1 MRKNIYLF
9 FAILLFSQLGL
20 CEQKFHAI
28 QTGRPGVTMN
38 IALMDIPGNSKTAL
52 LVIPGSD
59 GADGRVMVWS
69 AYSLSTGSLQY
80 LYANNDIFR
89 NAGITLVATGCP
101 SDQTEKMGQC
111 ADDYRKSAQ
120 YAEDFQK
127 IIDLLKNKY
136 GFEKIF
142 VFGHSSGGISTR
154 WLAVNIAD
162 QLDGV
167 INSSAMNRTA
177 GALASSMLNFDMSK
191 IKIPVLNI
199 AHQDDLCPSTP
210 YWIVKN
216 YSHDN
221 LVTVRGG
228 GTSGFVCGGANR
240 HSFEGRQRGVSRAIA
255 KWITTQEVQWVV
267 DTDD

>member
-1 MRKNIYLF
+1 M
-9 FAILLFSQLGL
+9 
-20 CEQKFHAI
+20 
-28 QTGRPGVTMN
+28 
-38 IALMDIPGNSKTAL
+38 
-52 LVIPGSD
+52 
-59 GADGRVMVWS
+59 
-69 AYSLSTGSLQY
+69 
-80 LYANNDIFR
+80 
-89 NAGITLVATGCP
+89 
-101 SDQTEKMGQC
+101 
-111 ADDYRKSAQ
+111 
-120 YAEDFQK
+120 
-127 IIDLLKNKY
+127 
-136 GFEKIF
+136 
-142 VFGHSSGGISTR
+142 
-154 WLAVNIAD
+154 
-162 QLDGV
+162 